1 MRPSLPP
8 TIATTDF
15 GSQESSYDLINWTWF
30 NSQLIW
36 FNQLK
41 PPPPMPWKD
50 RQERAENKPQT
61 KITPIVWQPTTEN
74 TNFVEV

>member
-1 MRPSLPP
+1 
-8 TIATTDF
+8 
-15 GSQESSYDLINWTWF
+15 
-30 NSQLIW
+30 
-36 FNQLK
+36 
-41 PPPPMPWKD
+41 MPWKD